1 MTELITFKNN
11 YLKMPYVKETLKYSA
26 KFFLL
31 ALLAFSFTT
40 YAQST
45 RRVKIDGV
53 TAVVG
58 DYVIL
63 DSDIEKLKVDIEN
76 QGAAAGEISDC
87 QLLGKLMEDRLYA
100 HQAVQDSLLV
110 SDTEVNATSDRQIQQ
125 LASQIGSVEKVL
137 EFYNQPDLQ
146 SFKDELYDINKLRM
160 LAEKMKMEIVGDVEV
175 TPEEVRQF
183 FYDIPITKRP
193 VFGAELEI
201 AQIVKQPKPS
211 EEEKRRVIQRLEQIR
226 QDVIENGSSFSVKA
240 ILYSQ
245 DPGSK
250 SSGGAY
256 SMTRETPFVK
266 EFKDVAFS
274 LREGEI
280 SEPFETDFGYHIILV
295 EKIRGQEVDLRH
307 ILIIPEISNEQITAA
322 QTQLDSI
329 RNEIIADRLSFED
342 AALQFSDETE
352 TKYDGGILRNPQD
365 YSARFELTNMDPT
378 LYNQVARLRDNE
390 ISKPIREDDPRGG
403 APKFKIMKI
412 ANRYDEHMADFARDY
427 TKIKELALADKERK
441 LIEKWISE
449 KIEQTY
455 VQINDSRKDCDFTSN
470 WLKK

>member
-1 MTELITFKNN
+1 
-11 YLKMPYVKETLKYSA
+11 MPYVKETLKYSA
-26 KFFLL
+26 SYFFIT
-31 ALLAFSFTT
+31 LLAFSFTT

-183 FYDIPITKRP
+183 FYEIPITKRP

-307 ILIIPEISNEQITAA
+307 ILIIPEISNEQIAAA

-329 RNEIIADRLSFED
+329 RSEIIADRLSFED

-455 VQINDSRKDCDFTSN
+455 VQINDSRKGCDFTSN

>member
-1 MTELITFKNN
+1 
-11 YLKMPYVKETLKYSA
+11 MPYVKETLKYSA

-31 ALLAFSFTT
+31 ALLAFSTTT

-183 FYDIPITKRP
+183 FYEIPITKRP
-193 VFGAELEI
+193 IFGAELEI

-322 QTQLDSI
+322 QNQLDSI
-329 RNEIIADRLSFED
+329 RNEIITDRLSFED

-455 VQINDSRKDCDFTSN
+455 VQINDSRKGCDFTSN

>member
-1 MTELITFKNN
+1 ML
-11 YLKMPYVKETLKYSA
+11 YVQETLKYSA
-26 KFFLL
+26 RFFLL
-31 ALLAFSFTT
+31 SLIAFSFTT

-183 FYDIPITKRP
+183 FYEIPITKRP

-329 RNEIIADRLSFED
+329 RSEIIADRLSFED

-455 VQINDSRKDCDFTSN
+455 VQINDSRKGCDFTSN
-470 WLKK
+470 WQKK

>member
-1 MTELITFKNN
+1 
-11 YLKMPYVKETLKYSA
+11 MPYVKETLKYSA
-26 KFFLL
+26 RFFLL

-76 QGAAAGEISDC
+76 QGAAVGEISDC

-160 LAEKMKMEIVGDVEV
+160 LAEKMKMEIVGEVEV

-183 FYDIPITKRP
+183 FYEIPITKRP

-307 ILIIPEISNEQITAA
+307 ILIIPEISNEQIAAA

-329 RNEIIADRLSFED
+329 RSEIIADRLSFED

-455 VQINDSRKDCDFTSN
+455 VQINDSRKGCDFTSN

>member
-1 MTELITFKNN
+1 
-11 YLKMPYVKETLKYSA
+11 MPYVLETLKYSA
-26 KFFLL
+26 RFFLL
-31 ALLAFSFTT
+31 ALFAFSFTT

-160 LAEKMKMEIVGDVEV
+160 LAEKMKMEIVGEVEV

-183 FYDIPITKRP
+183 FYEIPITKRP

-329 RNEIIADRLSFED
+329 RSEIIAERLSFED

-455 VQINDSRKDCDFTSN
+455 VQINDSRKGCDFTSN

>member
-1 MTELITFKNN
+1 
-11 YLKMPYVKETLKYSA
+11 MPYVKDTLKYSA

-31 ALLAFSFTT
+31 ALLAFSFTI

-160 LAEKMKMEIVGDVEV
+160 LAERMKMEIVGDVEV

-240 ILYSQ
+240 ILYTQ

-307 ILIIPEISNEQITAA
+307 ILLIPEISNEQITAA

>member
-1 MTELITFKNN
+1 
-11 YLKMPYVKETLKYSA
+11 MPYVKETLKFSVR
-26 KFFLL
+26 FFLL
-31 ALLAFSFTT
+31 ALLTFSFTAN
-40 YAQST
+40 AQST

-110 SDTEVNATSDRQIQQ
+110 SDAEVNTTSDRQIQQ

-160 LAEKMKMEIVGDVEV
+160 LAEKMKMEIVGEVEV

-211 EEEKRRVIQRLEQIR
+211 EEDKRRIIQRLEQIR

-307 ILIIPEISNEQITAA
+307 ILLIPEISNEQITAA

-449 KIEQTY
+449 KIKQTY

>member
-1 MTELITFKNN
+1 
-11 YLKMPYVKETLKYSA
+11 MPYVKETLKYSA

-31 ALLAFSFTT
+31 ALLAFSTTT

-183 FYDIPITKRP
+183 FYEIPITKRP

-352 TKYDGGILRNPQD
+352 TKYDGGVLRNPQD

-427 TKIKELALADKERK
+427 TKIKELALAGKERK

-455 VQINDSRKDCDFTSN
+455 VQINDSRKGCDFTSN

>member
-1 MTELITFKNN
+1 
-11 YLKMPYVKETLKYSA
+11 MPYVKEILKYSA

-31 ALLAFSFTT
+31 ALIAFSFTT

-160 LAEKMKMEIVGDVEV
+160 LAEKMKMEIVGEVEV

-183 FYDIPITKRP
+183 FYEIPITKRP

-322 QTQLDSI
+322 QSQLDSI
-329 RNEIIADRLSFED
+329 RNEILADRLSFED

-427 TKIKELALADKERK
+427 TKIKELALAHVLR
-441 LIEKWISE
+441 
-449 KIEQTY
+449 
-455 VQINDSRKDCDFTSN
+455 
-470 WLKK
+470 

>member
-1 MTELITFKNN
+1 
-11 YLKMPYVKETLKYSA
+11 MPYVKETLKYSA

-31 ALLAFSFTT
+31 ALLTFSTTT

-183 FYDIPITKRP
+183 FYEIPITKRP

>member
-1 MTELITFKNN
+1 
-11 YLKMPYVKETLKYSA
+11 MPYVKETLKFSVR
-26 KFFLL
+26 FFLL
-31 ALLAFSFTT
+31 ALLTFSFTAN
-40 YAQST
+40 AQST

-110 SDTEVNATSDRQIQQ
+110 SDAEVNTTSDRQIQQ

-211 EEEKRRVIQRLEQIR
+211 EEEKRRIIQRLEQIR

-307 ILIIPEISNEQITAA
+307 ILLIPEISNEQITAA
-322 QTQLDSI
+322 QAQLDSI

-449 KIEQTY
+449 KIKQTY

>member
-1 MTELITFKNN
+1 
-11 YLKMPYVKETLKYSA
+11 MPYVKETWKYSVRY
-26 KFFLL
+26 FFL

-183 FYDIPITKRP
+183 FYEIPITKRP

>member
-1 MTELITFKNN
+1 
-11 YLKMPYVKETLKYSA
+11 MPYVKETLKFSVR
-26 KFFLL
+26 FFLL
-31 ALLAFSFTT
+31 ALLTFSFTAN
-40 YAQST
+40 AQST

-110 SDTEVNATSDRQIQQ
+110 SDTEVNTTSDRQIQQ

-211 EEEKRRVIQRLEQIR
+211 EEEKRRIIQRLEQIR

-307 ILIIPEISNEQITAA
+307 ILLIPEISNEQITAA

-329 RNEIIADRLSFED
+329 RNEIIADRLSFEE

-403 APKFKIMKI
+403 APKFKIMNI

-449 KIEQTY
+449 KIKQTY
-455 VQINDSRKDCDFTSN
+455 VQINDSRKGCDFTSN

>member
-1 MTELITFKNN
+1 
-11 YLKMPYVKETLKYSA
+11 MPYVKETLKFSVR
-26 KFFLL
+26 FFLL
-31 ALLAFSFTT
+31 ALLAFSFTAN
-40 YAQST
+40 AQST

-76 QGAAAGEISDC
+76 QGAATGEISDC

-110 SDTEVNATSDRQIQQ
+110 SDAEVNTTSDRQIQQ

-211 EEEKRRVIQRLEQIR
+211 EEEKRRIIQRLEQIR

-307 ILIIPEISNEQITAA
+307 ILLIPEISNEQITAA
-322 QTQLDSI
+322 QAQLDSI

-449 KIEQTY
+449 KIKQTY
-455 VQINDSRKDCDFTSN
+455 VQINDSRKGCDFTSN

>member
-1 MTELITFKNN
+1 
-11 YLKMPYVKETLKYSA
+11 MPYVKETLKFSVR
-26 KFFLL
+26 FFLL
-31 ALLAFSFTT
+31 ALLTFSFTAN
-40 YAQST
+40 AQST

-110 SDTEVNATSDRQIQQ
+110 SDAEVNTTSDRQIQQ

-160 LAEKMKMEIVGDVEV
+160 LAEKMKMEIVGEVEV

-211 EEEKRRVIQRLEQIR
+211 EEEKRRIIQRLEQIR

-307 ILIIPEISNEQITAA
+307 ILLIPEISNEQITAA
-322 QTQLDSI
+322 QAQLDSI

-449 KIEQTY
+449 KIKQTY

>member
-1 MTELITFKNN
+1 
-11 YLKMPYVKETLKYSA
+11 MPYVKETLKYSA

-31 ALLAFSFTT
+31 ALLAFSTTT

-45 RRVKIDGV
+45 RRVMIDGV

-183 FYDIPITKRP
+183 FYEIPITKRP

-256 SMTRETPFVK
+256 SMTLETPFVK

-329 RNEIIADRLSFED
+329 RNQIIADRLSFED

-455 VQINDSRKDCDFTSN
+455 VQINDSRKGCDFTSN

>member
-1 MTELITFKNN
+1 
-11 YLKMPYVKETLKYSA
+11 MPYVKETLKYSA

-31 ALLAFSFTT
+31 ALLAFSTTT

-183 FYDIPITKRP
+183 FYEIPITKRP

-455 VQINDSRKDCDFTSN
+455 VQINNSRKGCDFTSN

>member
-1 MTELITFKNN
+1 
-11 YLKMPYVKETLKYSA
+11 LKFSVR
-26 KFFLL
+26 FFLL
-31 ALLAFSFTT
+31 ALLTFSFTAN
-40 YAQST
+40 AQST

-110 SDTEVNATSDRQIQQ
+110 SDTEVNTTSDRQIQQ

-160 LAEKMKMEIVGDVEV
+160 LAEKMKMEIVGEVEV

-211 EEEKRRVIQRLEQIR
+211 EEEKRRIIQRLEQIR

-307 ILIIPEISNEQITAA
+307 ILLIPEISNEQITAA

-329 RNEIIADRLSFED
+329 RNEIIADRLSFEE

-449 KIEQTY
+449 KIKQTY

>member
-1 MTELITFKNN
+1 
-11 YLKMPYVKETLKYSA
+11 MPYVKETLKYSA

-31 ALLAFSFTT
+31 ALLAFSTTT

-183 FYDIPITKRP
+183 FYEIPITKRP
-193 VFGAELEI
+193 IFGAELEI

-455 VQINDSRKDCDFTSN
+455 VQINNSRKGCDFTSN

>member
-1 MTELITFKNN
+1 
-11 YLKMPYVKETLKYSA
+11 MPYVKETLKFSVR
-26 KFFLL
+26 FFLL
-31 ALLAFSFTT
+31 TLLTFSFTAN
-40 YAQST
+40 AQST

-110 SDTEVNATSDRQIQQ
+110 SDTEVNTTSDRQIQQ

-160 LAEKMKMEIVGDVEV
+160 LAEKMKMEIVGEVEV

-211 EEEKRRVIQRLEQIR
+211 EEEKRRIIQRLEQIR
-226 QDVIENGSSFSVKA
+226 EDVIENGSSFSVKA

-307 ILIIPEISNEQITAA
+307 ILLIPEISNEQITAA

-329 RNEIIADRLSFED
+329 RNEIIADRLSFEE

-427 TKIKELALADKERK
+427 TKIKELALADKERN

-449 KIEQTY
+449 KIKQTY

>member
-1 MTELITFKNN
+1 
-11 YLKMPYVKETLKYSA
+11 MPYVKETLKFSVR
-26 KFFLL
+26 FFLL
-31 ALLAFSFTT
+31 ALLTFSFTAN
-40 YAQST
+40 AQST

-110 SDTEVNATSDRQIQQ
+110 SDAEVNTTSDRQIQQ

-160 LAEKMKMEIVGDVEV
+160 LAEKMKMEIVGEVEV

-211 EEEKRRVIQRLEQIR
+211 EEEKRRIIQRLEQIR

-307 ILIIPEISNEQITAA
+307 ILLIPEISNEQITAA

-449 KIEQTY
+449 KIKQTY
-455 VQINDSRKDCDFTSN
+455 VQINDSRKGCDFTSN

>member
-1 MTELITFKNN
+1 
-11 YLKMPYVKETLKYSA
+11 MPYVKETLKFSVR
-26 KFFLL
+26 FFLL
-31 ALLAFSFTT
+31 ALLTFSFTAN
-40 YAQST
+40 AQST

-110 SDTEVNATSDRQIQQ
+110 SDAEVNTTSDRQIQQ

-160 LAEKMKMEIVGDVEV
+160 LAEKMKMEIVGEVEV

-211 EEEKRRVIQRLEQIR
+211 EEEKRRIIQRLEQIR

-307 ILIIPEISNEQITAA
+307 ILLIPEISNEQITAA

-329 RNEIIADRLSFED
+329 RNEIIADRLSFEE

-449 KIEQTY
+449 KIKQTY
-455 VQINDSRKDCDFTSN
+455 VQINDSRKGCDFTSN

>member
-1 MTELITFKNN
+1 
-11 YLKMPYVKETLKYSA
+11 MPYVKETLKYSA

-31 ALLAFSFTT
+31 ALLTFSTTT

>member
-1 MTELITFKNN
+1 
-11 YLKMPYVKETLKYSA
+11 MPYVKETLKYSA

-31 ALLAFSFTT
+31 ALLTFSTTT

-183 FYDIPITKRP
+183 FYEIPITKRP

-455 VQINDSRKDCDFTSN
+455 VQINDSRKGCDFTSN

>member
-1 MTELITFKNN
+1 
-11 YLKMPYVKETLKYSA
+11 MPYVKETLKFSVR
-26 KFFLL
+26 FFLL
-31 ALLAFSFTT
+31 ALLTFSFTAN
-40 YAQST
+40 AQST

-110 SDTEVNATSDRQIQQ
+110 SDTEVNTTSDRQIQQ

-160 LAEKMKMEIVGDVEV
+160 LAEKMKMEIVGEVEV

-211 EEEKRRVIQRLEQIR
+211 EEEKRRIIQRLEQIR

-307 ILIIPEISNEQITAA
+307 ILLIPEISNEQITAA

-329 RNEIIADRLSFED
+329 RNEIIADRLSFEE

-449 KIEQTY
+449 KIKQTY
-455 VQINDSRKDCDFTSN
+455 VQINDSRKGCDFTSN

>member
-1 MTELITFKNN
+1 
-11 YLKMPYVKETLKYSA
+11 MPYVKETLKYSA

-31 ALLAFSFTT
+31 ALLAFSTTT

-183 FYDIPITKRP
+183 FYEIPITKRP

-307 ILIIPEISNEQITAA
+307 ILIIPEISNEQIAAA

-329 RNEIIADRLSFED
+329 RSEIIADRLSFED

-455 VQINDSRKDCDFTSN
+455 VQINDSRKGCDFTSN

>member
-1 MTELITFKNN
+1 
-11 YLKMPYVKETLKYSA
+11 MPYVKETLKYSA

-40 YAQST
+40 YAQSS

-183 FYDIPITKRP
+183 FYEIPITKRP

-455 VQINDSRKDCDFTSN
+455 VQINDSRKGCDFTSN
-470 WLKK
+470 WQKK

>member
-1 MTELITFKNN
+1 
-11 YLKMPYVKETLKYSA
+11 MPYVQETLKYSA
-26 KFFLL
+26 RFFLL
-31 ALLAFSFTT
+31 ALFAFSFTT

-160 LAEKMKMEIVGDVEV
+160 LAEKMKMEIVGEVEV

-183 FYDIPITKRP
+183 FYEIPITKRP

-455 VQINDSRKDCDFTSN
+455 VQINDSRKGCNFTSN

>member
-1 MTELITFKNN
+1 
-11 YLKMPYVKETLKYSA
+11 MPYVKETLKFSVR
-26 KFFLL
+26 FFLL
-31 ALLAFSFTT
+31 ALLTFSFTAN
-40 YAQST
+40 AQST

-110 SDTEVNATSDRQIQQ
+110 SDAEVNTTSDRQIQQ

-160 LAEKMKMEIVGDVEV
+160 LAEKMKMEIVGEVEV

-211 EEEKRRVIQRLEQIR
+211 EEEKRRIIQRLEQIR

-307 ILIIPEISNEQITAA
+307 ILLIPEISNEQITAA

-449 KIEQTY
+449 KIKQTY

>member
-1 MTELITFKNN
+1 
-11 YLKMPYVKETLKYSA
+11 MPYVKETLNYSA
-26 KFFLL
+26 SFLFL
-31 ALLAFSFTT
+31 ALLSLTITAHS
-40 YAQST
+40 QST

-76 QGAAAGEISDC
+76 QGASAGEISDC

-137 EFYNQPDLQ
+137 EFYNQPDIQ

-160 LAEKMKMEIVGDVEV
+160 LGEKMKMEIIGQVEV

-183 FYDIPITKRP
+183 FYGIPITKRP
-193 VFGAELEI
+193 ILGAELEI

-211 EEEKRRVIQRLEQIR
+211 EEEKRRVVQRLEQIR

-280 SEPFETDFGYHIILV
+280 SEPFETDFGFHIILV

-307 ILIIPEISNEQITAA
+307 ILIIPEISNEQIAAA

-329 RNEIIADRLSFED
+329 RNEIIADRLSFDD

-441 LIEKWISE
+441 LIEEWISE

-455 VQINDSRKDCDFTSN
+455 VQINDSRKGCDFTSN

>member
-1 MTELITFKNN
+1 
-11 YLKMPYVKETLKYSA
+11 MPYVKETLKYSA

-40 YAQST
+40 YAQSS

-160 LAEKMKMEIVGDVEV
+160 LAEKMKIEIVGDVEV

-183 FYDIPITKRP
+183 FYEIPITKRP

-455 VQINDSRKDCDFTSN
+455 VQINDSRKGCDFTSN

>member
-1 MTELITFKNN
+1 
-11 YLKMPYVKETLKYSA
+11 MPYVKETLKFSVR
-26 KFFLL
+26 FFLL
-31 ALLAFSFTT
+31 ALLTFSFTAN
-40 YAQST
+40 AQST

-110 SDTEVNATSDRQIQQ
+110 SDAEVNTTSDRQIQQ

-160 LAEKMKMEIVGDVEV
+160 LAEKMKMEIVGEVEV

-211 EEEKRRVIQRLEQIR
+211 EEEKRRIIQRLEQIR

-307 ILIIPEISNEQITAA
+307 ILLIPEISNEQITAA

-365 YSARFELTNMDPT
+365 YSAQFELTNMDPT

-449 KIEQTY
+449 KIKQTY
-455 VQINDSRKDCDFTSN
+455 VQINDSRKGCDFTSN

>member
-1 MTELITFKNN
+1 
-11 YLKMPYVKETLKYSA
+11 MPYVKETLKYSA

-31 ALLAFSFTT
+31 ALLAFSTTT

-183 FYDIPITKRP
+183 FYEIPITKRP

-307 ILIIPEISNEQITAA
+307 ILIIPEISNEQITGA

-455 VQINDSRKDCDFTSN
+455 VQINDSRKGCDFTSN

>member
-1 MTELITFKNN
+1 
-11 YLKMPYVKETLKYSA
+11 MPYVKEILKYSA

-31 ALLAFSFTT
+31 ALVALSFTT

-160 LAEKMKMEIVGDVEV
+160 LAEKMKMEIVGEVEV

-183 FYDIPITKRP
+183 FYEIPITKRP

-322 QTQLDSI
+322 QNQLDSI
-329 RNEIIADRLSFED
+329 RNEILADRLSFED

>member
-1 MTELITFKNN
+1 
-11 YLKMPYVKETLKYSA
+11 MPYVKETLKYSA
-26 KFFLL
+26 RFFLL

-183 FYDIPITKRP
+183 FYEIPITKRP

-455 VQINDSRKDCDFTSN
+455 VQINNSRKGCDFTSN

>member
-1 MTELITFKNN
+1 
-11 YLKMPYVKETLKYSA
+11 MPYVKETLKYSA

-40 YAQST
+40 YAQSS

-183 FYDIPITKRP
+183 FYEIPITKRP

-455 VQINDSRKDCDFTSN
+455 VQINDSRKGCDFTSN

>member
-1 MTELITFKNN
+1 
-11 YLKMPYVKETLKYSA
+11 MPYVKETLKYSA

-31 ALLAFSFTT
+31 ALLAFSTTT

-183 FYDIPITKRP
+183 FYEIPITKRP

-245 DPGSK
+245 DPGSR

-256 SMTRETPFVK
+256 SMTLETPFVK

-329 RNEIIADRLSFED
+329 RNQIIADRLSFED

-412 ANRYDEHMADFARDY
+412 ANRFDEHMADFARDY
-427 TKIKELALADKERK
+427 TKIKDLALADKERK

-455 VQINDSRKDCDFTSN
+455 IQINDSRKGCDFTSN

>member
-1 MTELITFKNN
+1 
-11 YLKMPYVKETLKYSA
+11 MPYVKETLKFSVR
-26 KFFLL
+26 FFLL
-31 ALLAFSFTT
+31 ALLTFSFTAN
-40 YAQST
+40 AQST

-110 SDTEVNATSDRQIQQ
+110 SDTEVNTTSDRQIQQ

-160 LAEKMKMEIVGDVEV
+160 LAEKMKMEIVGEVEV

-211 EEEKRRVIQRLEQIR
+211 EEEKRRIFQRLEQIR

-307 ILIIPEISNEQITAA
+307 ILLIPEISNEQITAA

-329 RNEIIADRLSFED
+329 RNEIIADRLSFEE

-449 KIEQTY
+449 KIKQTY